1 MWLVVAVCARDSQ
14 PSRAKAQKILK
25 ILGLPQL
32 SREFKAN
39 LGNIVTEKKEAGD
52 AHFNPN
58 MQEAE
63 AGESLEF

>member
-14 PSRAKAQKILK
+14 PSSDKAQILK

-39 LGNIVTEKKEAGD
+39 LRNIVTEEKEAGD
-52 AHFNPN
+52 AH
-58 MQEAE
+58 
-63 AGESLEF
+63 L